1 MRIRCG
7 TLRFDKSYSKSAS
20 AQKSIGKVRL
30 SGLLLLPLL
39 LLLSKSVQTRVGM
52 RTRCGKLRFD
62 KSYSNSAGA

>member
-39 LLLSKSVQTRVGM
+39 LLLLSKSV
-52 RTRCGKLRFD
+52 
-62 KSYSNSAGA
+62 